1 MDNHVPYISLDTPP
15 PSPQSRIQLD
25 DATPTQSCIQ
35 LGNSGP
41 LECKLTTP
49 TRKRR
54 YAGSGTK
61 RAEAKKPRTAPQN
74 EMSEEG
80 PAWDSAAEA
89 LLTGNDPVW
98 NSPERPSNEDVDE
111 QTQGQRGMGYL
122 EYCENIQEE
131 GGAFYQIGSDL
142 FVVNG
147 WDPQRKISKASW
159 FHVQRT
165 TIGDNEVVACQCSLS
180 TPSEECVHQ
189 QFLRDNGDEL
199 FPLDASFA
207 SRVADAV
214 LFSRQELDEGVFTNH
229 FSSPS
234 PNSRSLN
241 GRVIVVYTG
250 DDTGT
255 GQWLCM
261 KDSSNQGCWHIST
274 CRDLL
279 QKLIRVDPAATDET
293 VVDGS
298 SIDYSGMWQ
307 CHWLPPIISSCISAS
322 STTGGPSA
330 RQAVSYLPISPPPW
344 ASLSTDPQLY
354 DRAPA
359 LERCPDALRLNDIST
374 CCCSEPRR
382 RYDPALPVLQMKC
395 TVYGLFRAWETP
407 IELQACSNPRC
418 HHRYI
423 GPDSREHGI
432 FNYNNRK
439 LFAHDLLDEY
449 TSAYTSSETPFSAW
463 VSVVARRYEL
473 HSGHLEYPF
482 VTAEVFRAVWFS
494 YVKLQYLEGSM
505 MCPHCGPCPE
515 NTIWDGV
522 TLAFNRKHLLPSLEP
537 PTKSQPDSIER
548 KTTRY
553 LPSQQLVPSKT
564 VRRAVRRVLT
574 GGPLTMARI
583 KAAALPLSE
592 PEDPNEED
600 DEDEDENE
608 EDGEVQSGS
617 GASGKRTRAQKAAA
631 RTQQELL
638 ERLQAIPDA
647 VAGLSQVCPALG
659 TLFELKFGEVS
670 VIQGKVAPD
679 VYRRLFLQITAEE
692 SVLQMT
698 TKPALDALQV
708 FVTNPNHRNASAL
721 VEIPVIHELLS
732 YEKRFTSV
740 HFRRQPL
747 QSAGPEPP
755 KIDEGVEKP
764 WTETGCCYGV
774 PKIRERPQY
783 PKLKHDL
790 NNDVGGKRGAKCSK
804 FYSQYGERRLTGGIM
819 GEGRNDVFSALI
831 TRWEKAP
838 KRVIYD
844 FACALGPFSLTT
856 STLWVTQNVQQLPFS
871 KLIAMWTPV

>member
-1 MDNHVPYISLDTPP
+1 MALHEGLEQPGMLAYLHVPGFAPEADSGG
-15 PSPQSRIQLD
+15 SRCNGRDGGGWIKHRLFGYVAVPLVAAYNLILYQCLEHD
-25 DATPTQSCIQ
+25 
-35 LGNSGP
+35 GRP
-41 LECKLTTP
+41 LE
-49 TRKRR
+49 
-54 YAGSGTK
+54 
-61 RAEAKKPRTAPQN
+61 
-74 EMSEEG
+74 
-80 PAWDSAAEA
+80 
-89 LLTGNDPVW
+89 
-98 NSPERPSNEDVDE
+98 
-111 QTQGQRGMGYL
+111 
-122 EYCENIQEE
+122 
-131 GGAFYQIGSDL
+131 
-142 FVVNG
+142 
-147 WDPQRKISKASW
+147 
-159 FHVQRT
+159 
-165 TIGDNEVVACQCSLS
+165 
-180 TPSEECVHQ
+180 
-189 QFLRDNGDEL
+189 
-199 FPLDASFA
+199 
-207 SRVADAV
+207 
-214 LFSRQELDEGVFTNH
+214 
-229 FSSPS
+229 
-234 PNSRSLN
+234 
-241 GRVIVVYTG
+241 
-250 DDTGT
+250 
-255 GQWLCM
+255 
-261 KDSSNQGCWHIST
+261 
-274 CRDLL
+274 
-279 QKLIRVDPAATDET
+279 
-293 VVDGS
+293 
-298 SIDYSGMWQ
+298 
-307 CHWLPPIISSCISAS
+307 
-322 STTGGPSA
+322 

-463 VSVVARRYEL
+463 VSCRRRRYEL

-583 KAAALPLSE
+583 KAAALPLE

-698 TKPALDALQV
+698 TKPALDALEV
-708 FVTNPNHRNASAL
+708 FVTQPTHRNASAL
-721 VEIPVIHELLS
+721 VEIPAIHELLTH
-732 YEKRFTSV
+732 EKNSTLLFPETTVEVCRWILDRGRMVLSS
-740 HFRRQPL
+740 L
-747 QSAGPEPP
+747 IKGPEPP

-764 WTETGCCYGV
+764 WTEVGFIVLCEEQSGLTPPTFRLVAATACQ
-774 PKIRERPQY
+774 KSERD
-783 PKLKHDL
+783 H
-790 NNDVGGKRGAKCSK
+790 
-804 FYSQYGERRLTGGIM
+804 
-819 GEGRNDVFSALI
+819 
-831 TRWEKAP
+831 
-838 KRVIYD
+838 VI
-844 FACALGPFSLTT
+844 
-856 STLWVTQNVQQLPFS
+856 QN
-871 KLIAMWTPV
+871 